1 LVGFNIAPFVFSN
14 ISYLKLSAADPA
26 EGAVYSALGAGLRT
40 RNENLVFGTIELK
53 AYYFPKVVANMNRFN
68 ISVSSN
74 LRFRFQTD
82 LIRKPDFVVVN

>member
-1 LVGFNIAPFVFSN
+1 MGFNFAPFVFSN

-53 AYYFPKVVANMNRFN
+53 AYYFPKVVANMNSFN